1 MPSGP
6 PARAGSEAPPRRRR
20 LLVAVAALW
29 LFTVMADQSSLS
41 PLLPLLTTRL
51 GVDPEAAG
59 FLVTAYALGAAA
71 LQLALGPVADR
82 RGARPVLLLGGAAFL
97 TGSLG
102 AAFMPPYAAFLGLRF
117 LAGLGAGAVSLGAV
131 LLVSDLYPYGERA
144 TPMGWAMTGLLVA
157 PTVGPILAGQLALFA
172 ALAAVA
178 LPILLA
184 GSRGLGAPA
193 DLGPPAGFVR
203 SYAALLHRAP
213 PLGSLLASAL
223 FSGAVMGI
231 AVNLTW
237 WLQSRFALSTAQIAS
252 VYAAGGLGALLG
264 GPWGGRLG
272 DRAGN
277 RRMVGV
283 TSLLFLLTLAA
294 LVPLRHALWANVTAA
309 FAAYLW
315 ESLRRGPFQSL
326 MTGIVERSQ
335 VASFVALKNSAAQL
349 GIALSVPL
357 MTGLLRS
364 QGDFAPVCLAG
375 AALTGFG
382 LCALYAWVPEPS
394 TGEAA

>member
-1 MPSGP
+1 
-6 PARAGSEAPPRRRR
+6 
-20 LLVAVAALW
+20 
-29 LFTVMADQSSLS
+29 MADQSSLS

-51 GVDPEAAG
+51 GVTPEAAG

-97 TGSLG
+97 IGSLG
-102 AAFMPPYAAFLGLRF
+102 AAFVPPFAAFLGLRF

-131 LLVSDLYPYGERA
+131 LLVSDLYSYEERG

-157 PTVGPILAGQLALFA
+157 PTAGPILAGQLAHRFGPAAPFALFT

-178 LPILLA
+178 LPILLV
-184 GSRGLGAPA
+184 GSRGLRAPDA
-193 DLGPPAGFVR
+193 GPAPGFVR

-213 PLGSLLASAL
+213 SLGSLLAAAL

-237 WLQSRFALSTAQIAS
+237 WLQSRFSLSTAQIAS
-252 VYAAGGLGALLG
+252 VYAAGGFGALLG

-294 LVPLRHALWANVTAA
+294 LVPLRHALWANVAAA

-335 VASFVALKNSAAQL
+335 VASFVALKNSAAQI
-349 GIALSVPL
+349 GIALAVPL

-394 TGEAA
+394 AGEAA